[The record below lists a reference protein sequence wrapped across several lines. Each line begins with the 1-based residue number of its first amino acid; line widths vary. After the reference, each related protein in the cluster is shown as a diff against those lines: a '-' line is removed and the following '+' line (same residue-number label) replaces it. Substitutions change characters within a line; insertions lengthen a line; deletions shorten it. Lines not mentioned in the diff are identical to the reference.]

1 MKDTSTE
8 IRKKQYELI
17 FQLSENQRF
26 SEGIKMINMG
36 RTIVE
41 NSIKEQN
48 PNITD
53 LEMRIAIFKRYYSLD
68 FSKQEMDKIINAFY
82 QHHDQH

>member
-17 FQLSENQRF
+17 FQLSESQRF